1 RERAAHERRDRAIP
15 GCEASGRRPV
25 HALPRAPLR
34 PAGVPARRPGAR
46 ATHGSAGQELGQP
59 VEQVGDPADPGPAV
73 RLERGAARRGA
84 AAARNRPRT
93 GRRHRGA
100 VLRRVVRVAAAAVGR
115 VRGACRARFRPAVR
129 ALRLLLAV
137 DRPVGGRLRPPLDRG
152 VARPRW
158 CDGGARRAR
167 PAAPEA
173 PRCLGRRRHSRR
185 RRLPAGGACTDRRR
199 VEGGLLR
206 FDPPQPRGRRPEHE
220 RDDRGGDRRAAGAD
234 GARPG
239 VRARAAGD
247 APLPL
252 SARGRRR
259 AAHGRTDARRA
270 RSPARAG
277 DRGRGRRPFRAVR
290 GRVRP
295 AVRARRGRYPAVRRR
310 ARALRRELGPGA
322 AANARAAAC
331 DQAAARSARHACG
344 AGRARRRGLT
354 AAAMRILFQL
364 ASPAYVRIYGST
376 IRLLGERGHD
386 VLVSFDD
393 ADKRSGG
400 GATFD
405 ASGIAGIVP
414 PLPPASRRYE
424 GAVERLRATSDYL
437 HYLDPRFA
445 ESPYLRRRL
454 ERSLDGTLRGLTRL
468 PYGSRAGR
476 AALAGTL
483 GLERIVPA
491 DDRLTRALAGLRP
504 DVAVISPLIGRSTR
518 NRRQTDTV
526 KSARRLGV
534 PTVFGVGSWDHL
546 TTKGVVKARPDSTL
560 VWNDL
565 QRRDAAGL
573 HSLPRESVV
582 VTGAQLFDPWF
593 DRAPGSSAGEFAAQ
607 LGLPGER
614 YVVYVGSSPNI
625 APPEREIPFVY
636 G

>member
-1 RERAAHERRDRAIP
+1 
-15 GCEASGRRPV
+15 
-25 HALPRAPLR
+25 
-34 PAGVPARRPGAR
+34 
-46 ATHGSAGQELGQP
+46 
-59 VEQVGDPADPGPAV
+59 
-73 RLERGAARRGA
+73 
-84 AAARNRPRT
+84 
-93 GRRHRGA
+93 
-100 VLRRVVRVAAAAVGR
+100 
-115 VRGACRARFRPAVR
+115 
-129 ALRLLLAV
+129 
-137 DRPVGGRLRPPLDRG
+137 
-152 VARPRW
+152 
-158 CDGGARRAR
+158 
-167 PAAPEA
+167 
-173 PRCLGRRRHSRR
+173 
-185 RRLPAGGACTDRRR
+185 
-199 VEGGLLR
+199 
-206 FDPPQPRGRRPEHE
+206 
-220 RDDRGGDRRAAGAD
+220 
-234 GARPG
+234 
-239 VRARAAGD
+239 
-247 APLPL
+247 
-252 SARGRRR
+252 
-259 AAHGRTDARRA
+259 
-270 RSPARAG
+270 
-277 DRGRGRRPFRAVR
+277 
-290 GRVRP
+290 
-295 AVRARRGRYPAVRRR
+295 
-310 ARALRRELGPGA
+310 
-322 AANARAAAC
+322 
-331 DQAAARSARHACG
+331 
-344 AGRARRRGLT
+344 
-354 AAAMRILFQL
+354 MRILFQL

-393 ADKRSGG
+393 ADKRAGG

-483 GLERIVPA
+483 GLEGVVPA

-625 APPEREIPFVY
+625 APPEREIPFVHGWLEALRARDSDLGVLIRPHPY
-636 G
+636 NVRAWADEDVSRLGAVVAPRAAPSVPMTGEEDALYFDSIHHAAAVVGINTSAMVEAFIQRKAVLTIGDPDFAETQAGTPHFKELRAAAGPALLMAGSIDEHLDQLRAVLDDPAAAAAGAEAFLLAFVRPHGLDRPATPIVADAIEAAAA

>member
-1 RERAAHERRDRAIP
+1 
-15 GCEASGRRPV
+15 
-25 HALPRAPLR
+25 
-34 PAGVPARRPGAR
+34 
-46 ATHGSAGQELGQP
+46 
-59 VEQVGDPADPGPAV
+59 
-73 RLERGAARRGA
+73 
-84 AAARNRPRT
+84 
-93 GRRHRGA
+93 
-100 VLRRVVRVAAAAVGR
+100 
-115 VRGACRARFRPAVR
+115 
-129 ALRLLLAV
+129 
-137 DRPVGGRLRPPLDRG
+137 
-152 VARPRW
+152 
-158 CDGGARRAR
+158 
-167 PAAPEA
+167 
-173 PRCLGRRRHSRR
+173 
-185 RRLPAGGACTDRRR
+185 
-199 VEGGLLR
+199 
-206 FDPPQPRGRRPEHE
+206 
-220 RDDRGGDRRAAGAD
+220 
-234 GARPG
+234 
-239 VRARAAGD
+239 
-247 APLPL
+247 
-252 SARGRRR
+252 
-259 AAHGRTDARRA
+259 
-270 RSPARAG
+270 
-277 DRGRGRRPFRAVR
+277 
-290 GRVRP
+290 
-295 AVRARRGRYPAVRRR
+295 
-310 ARALRRELGPGA
+310 
-322 AANARAAAC
+322 
-331 DQAAARSARHACG
+331 
-344 AGRARRRGLT
+344 
-354 AAAMRILFQL
+354 MRILFQL

-393 ADKRSGG
+393 ADKRAGG

-534 PTVFGVGSWDHL
+534 
-546 TTKGVVKARPDSTL
+546 VKARPDSTL

-636 G
+636 GWLEALRARDSDLGVLIRPHPYNVRAWADEDVSRLGAVVAPRAAPSVPMTGEEDALYFDSIHHAAAVVGINTSAMVEAFIQRKAVLTIGDPDFAETQAGTPHFKELRAAAGPALLMAGSIDEHLDQLRAVLDDPAAAAAGAEAFLLAFVRPHGLDRPATPIVADAIEAAAA